1 MAGTS
6 TAKERLND
14 QAVQLERSGKGSDPL
29 KSKNSTTKPRRRRKS
44 GSQIGDSRSS
54 ERMAKGSASNPT
66 KPDQKQDGEIGHS
79 ESSTLKDGLNLP
91 LKDSK
96 ENAGLKQK
104 LRELVDD
111 LESLAIAS
119 EFVESTLRTKI
130 RATKVLIAALQREIT
145 ESAAS

>member
-14 QAVQLERSGKGSDPL
+14 QAVQLERSGRGSDPL
-29 KSKNSTTKPRRRRKS
+29 KSKNSTKPRRRRKS

-66 KPDQKQDGEIGHS
+66 KPDQKQDGEIGYS
-79 ESSTLKDGLNLP
+79 ETSTLKDDLNLP